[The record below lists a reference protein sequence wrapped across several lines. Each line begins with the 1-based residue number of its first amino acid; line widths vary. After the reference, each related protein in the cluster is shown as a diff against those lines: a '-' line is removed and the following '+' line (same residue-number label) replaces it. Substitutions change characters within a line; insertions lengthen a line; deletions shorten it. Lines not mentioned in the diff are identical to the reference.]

1 MRCENPSKIFHETRQ
16 PWYRLQIDMWAFTG
30 RLPRFDMKLIEAVK
44 GLVQEYWHDN
54 SRPSSNQK
62 DVVKLRKG
70 SRDREP
76 HIKHFLDMT
85 QTKLYE
91 RLRRAHTELN
101 LGQRSFEKCKPWY
114 VRVNTTHNTCCCHYH
129 IEYGYYNDTY
139 MYIFHVLHNTLV
151 QECSSILSSTS
162 SR

>member
-1 MRCENPSKIFHETRQ
+1 
-16 PWYRLQIDMWAFTG
+16 MWAITG
-30 RLPRFDMKLIEAVK
+30 RLPHFNMKLIEAVK

-54 SRPSSNQK
+54 NRPSSNQK

-91 RLRRAHTELN
+91 RFRRAHTKLN

-114 VRVNTTHNTCCCHYH
+114 VRVNTTRNT
-129 IEYGYYNDTY
+129 
-139 MYIFHVLHNTLV
+139 
-151 QECSSILSSTS
+151 
-162 SR
+162 